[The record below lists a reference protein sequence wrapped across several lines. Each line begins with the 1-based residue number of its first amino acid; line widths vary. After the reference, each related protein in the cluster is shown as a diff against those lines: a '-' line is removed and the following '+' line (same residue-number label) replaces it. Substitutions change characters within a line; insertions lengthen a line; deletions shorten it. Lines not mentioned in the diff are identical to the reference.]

1 VTFVTVDTLIVLFT
15 YLLTYTHTHTHT
27 HTQTQEIPDLEVLKP
42 LLGLALALNGIAHS

>member
-1 VTFVTVDTLIVLFT
+1 VTFVTVDTLIVVFT
-15 YLLTYTHTHTHT
+15 YLLTYT